1 MALVFDRDFA
11 PRHGEAVEV
20 APDVRRVTA
29 PNAGPY
35 TFGGTNTFLI
45 GEGDLVV
52 LDPGPDQPAHIDAL
66 LRAIGNAKVAAIL
79 VTHSHYDHSQAAPHL
94 KTLTGATILAARRRA
109 LTAAIAKTP
118 AIDDG
123 NDLGFVPDDFLADG
137 AIVEGPS
144 YRLETVA
151 TPGHASD
158 HLAFALP
165 DQSLLFS
172 GDHVMGW
179 GTTMIAPPD
188 GEMAEYM
195 DSLARLLGRPET
207 FYLPAHGG
215 AIPDAHSYVR
225 ALISHRKMR
234 ERAILDGLNKGDASV
249 ADLVARIYPRLAE
262 ELRQAAALSTLAHLD
277 HLVARGLVATDGAA
291 GLDSRYRTVA
301 VAAPP
306 LDASG

>member
-1 MALVFDRDFA
+1 L
-11 PRHGEAVEV
+11 
-20 APDVRRVTA
+20 
-29 PNAGPY
+29 
-35 TFGGTNTFLI
+35 
-45 GEGDLVV
+45 V

-66 LRAIGNAKVAAIL
+66 LRAIGGAKVAAIL

-109 LTAAIAKTP
+109 LTIADVKTP
-118 AIDDG
+118 ALDDG
-123 NDLGFVPDDFLADG
+123 NDLGFVPDEFLEDG
-137 AIVEGPS
+137 AVIEGAS
-144 YRLETVA
+144 CRLETVA

-165 DQSLLFS
+165 AQKLLFS

-215 AIPDAHSYVR
+215 AIRDAHSYVR
-225 ALISHRKMR
+225 ALIVHRKMR
-234 ERAILDGLNKGDASV
+234 ERAILDGLSDGDASV
-249 ADLVARIYPRLAE
+249 AELVARIYPRLAE
-262 ELRQAAALSTLAHLD
+262 ELREAASLSTLAHLD
-277 HLVARGLVATDGAA
+277 YLVARGLVASEGPTSGD
-291 GLDSRYRTVA
+291 RFYRTVA

-306 LDASG
+306 DASG

>member
-35 TFGGTNTFLI
+35 TFRGTNTFLI
-45 GEGDLVV
+45 GDGDLLV

-66 LRAIGNAKVAAIL
+66 LRAIDGAKVAAIL

-109 LTAAIAKTP
+109 LTAAITRAP

-123 NDLGFVPDDFLADG
+123 NDLGFVPDDFLEDG
-137 AIVEGPS
+137 AIVEGTS
-144 YRLETVA
+144 CRIETVA

-165 DQSLLFS
+165 DQNLLFS

-188 GEMAEYM
+188 GEMAE
-195 DSLARLLGRPET
+195 
-207 FYLPAHGG
+207 
-215 AIPDAHSYVR
+215 
-225 ALISHRKMR
+225 
-234 ERAILDGLNKGDASV
+234 
-249 ADLVARIYPRLAE
+249 
-262 ELRQAAALSTLAHLD
+262 
-277 HLVARGLVATDGAA
+277 
-291 GLDSRYRTVA
+291 
-301 VAAPP
+301 
-306 LDASG
+306 